1 MVVMGIDYGTKR
13 IGIAL
18 SDPQAT
24 MALPLETIP
33 LKGDDSHLERIKKL
47 AADYQVARVV
57 VGLPYNM
64 DGTLSA
70 LGTAVQAWARQL
82 EQLLDLPVL
91 LWDERLSTFEAH
103 EMLGALQMKTKK
115 RRQVVDQV
123 AASLILKDYLDSL
136 AS

>member
-33 LKGDDSHLERIKKL
+33 RTDDDSYLERIKKL
-47 AADYQVARVV
+47 ATDYQVARIV

-64 DGTLSA
+64 DGTLST
-70 LGTAVQAWARQL
+70 LGIAVQAWARRL
-82 EQLLDLPVL
+82 EQFLNLPVL

-103 EMLGALQMKTKK
+103 EVLGALQVKTRK
-115 RRQVVDQV
+115 RRQVVDQI

>member
-1 MVVMGIDYGTKR
+1 MVIMGIDYGTKR

-18 SDPQAT
+18 SDPRAT

-33 LKGDDSHLERIKKL
+33 RKGDDSHLERIKKL
-47 AADYQVARVV
+47 AADYRVARIV

-70 LGTAVQAWARQL
+70 LGTDVLAWARQL
-82 EQLLDLPVL
+82 EHFLGLPVL

-103 EMLGALQMKTKK
+103 EMLGALQVKTKK
-115 RRQVVDQV
+115 RRQVVDQL

-136 AS
+136 AL